1 MLQAGGGIWVSELS
15 RGKATTLRDDSAAVI
30 AAVGAL
36 AASDRDAGVDVE
48 VTEPLR
54 RAVLSLRRQVSI
66 RVLAVCVTRFRWM
79 LETAL
84 SARQLSAATSTAIQ
98 ANSAAPPSQL
108 FSALTPVKALAR
120 CPCMVNSH

>member
-54 RAVLSLRRQVSI
+54 RAVLSLRACSLCHTLPLDAGDGIECAPVVRGYFHRHS
-66 RVLAVCVTRFRWM
+66 
-79 LETAL
+79 
-84 SARQLSAATSTAIQ
+84 SQLSCTTIAA
-98 ANSAAPPSQL
+98 L
-108 FSALTPVKALAR
+108 FRLTPVKALAR